1 SGDLVYQKVG
11 LGVGGGGGSD
21 AAAGR
26 E

>member
-11 LGVGGGGGSD
+11 LGVGGGGSD

-26 E
+26 EY